1 MGKLLKTKKIF
12 DLSYFMYKVCE
23 GCDGVSYYDVP
34 VCPKCKAYRFS
45 QSKTAVMKALKKLL
59 KESDLI

>member
-1 MGKLLKTKKIF
+1 
-12 DLSYFMYKVCE
+12 MYKVCE

-45 QSKTAVMKALKKLL
+45 QSKTAVVKALKKLL